1 MADEIMLTDAQIEQI
16 AERAADKA
24 FERVYTQVGKSV
36 LTKLAWFA
44 GAAVIGI
51 GMWLSGHGVLPKG

>member
-36 LTKLAWFA
+36 LTKLAWFL
-44 GAAVIGI
+44 GAAVIGLS
-51 GMWLSGHGVLPKG
+51 MWLSGHGVLPKG